1 MNEKT
6 RKWAAATIGA
16 TGIIHLVL
24 APEQISQ
31 KAYVGVLF
39 VVGAVACG
47 YVAAKLWTGRE
58 TTGVWLLGTAAAACM
73 FIGFVLSRTVG
84 LPGFKESEWELS
96 GIVTLVLDAGF
107 IGAAVA
113 ALSRSPQPVR
123 AGQTARSGSASTAV
137 R

>member
-1 MNEKT
+1 MVPPRRYNKRVLEPGGPQGPPGFFLPRLYRVLRLLRTPPGTLVGMNEKT

-16 TGIIHLVL
+16 TGLIHLVL

-58 TTGVWLLGTAAAACM
+58 TTGVWL
-73 FIGFVLSRTVG
+73 
-84 LPGFKESEWELS
+84 
-96 GIVTLVLDAGF
+96 
-107 IGAAVA
+107 
-113 ALSRSPQPVR
+113 
-123 AGQTARSGSASTAV
+123 
-137 R
+137 